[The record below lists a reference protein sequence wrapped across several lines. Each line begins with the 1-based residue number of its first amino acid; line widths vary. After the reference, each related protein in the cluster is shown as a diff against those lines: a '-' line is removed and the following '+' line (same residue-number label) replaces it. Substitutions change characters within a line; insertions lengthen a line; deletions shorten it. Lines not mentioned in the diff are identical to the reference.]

1 MKKAIV
7 IMLTGAMM
15 LAAVACGGGSNS
27 TPAQETKTEEAKP
40 AEETQETVESTV
52 VEPEQAEPNITEDA
66 MSFEDY
72 MAAATDTEVIVE
84 GAIQGKQSFFSRDD
98 QGLATIYLQDE
109 KGGAYFIYE
118 LPCTEKEYELMEIG
132 KIIKVKGYKSEW
144 SGEIEVVDVETW
156 MFVDG
161 EYIAEA
167 EDVTALLGT
176 DDLAAKMNKK
186 VLFKGMKVEPIKD
199 KDNNDVAFIYNYDGS
214 DSDDTANVTIQV
226 RSSDGLI
233 GDSIRCKVLK
243 KALGMKFYYTT
254 AGDLRT
260 QIFHPEALAFYVHV
274 SGSVLGSVTYK
285 PSGTWFASETRETTV
300 IISNARSEASAS
312 TRVQPL
318 GRLARIDNYR
328 YLNGYERTSEGF
340 AEYFQEVWN
349 LTGWDSYTA
358 LNGSNGYYKHA
369 HPTALYLNIVLS
381 YTSLDPL
388 HFYPEEGARI
398 PVYYDHVLP
407 RVVYPG
413 TTSEYVAGAGTDWLF
428 LWRQYDREGG
438 DYMDMVFNLSTYI
451 VGSSG
456 FEHGRL
462 YEEGSD

>member
-15 LAAVACGGGSNS
+15 LAAVACGGGSSNS

-132 KIIKVKGYKSEW
+132 KTIKVKGYKSEW

-176 DDLAAKMNKK
+176 DELVSKMNKK
-186 VLFKGMKVEPIKD
+186 VAFKGMTVEPIKN
-199 KDNNDVAFIYNYDGS
+199 KDDEDVAFIYNYDGS
-214 DSDDTANVTIQV
+214 GERGPDTDLYFNVSVNGQTYTFTVESYLCGPDSDVYKAVED
-226 RSSDGLI
+226 LKI
-233 GDSIRCKVLK
+233 GD
-243 KALGMKFYYTT
+243 
-254 AGDLRT
+254 
-260 QIFHPEALAFYVHV
+260 
-274 SGSVLGSVTYK
+274 
-285 PSGTWFASETRETTV
+285 V
-300 IISNARSEASAS
+300 I
-312 TRVQPL
+312 
-318 GRLARIDNYR
+318 DM
-328 YLNGYERTSEGF
+328 EGF
-340 AEYFQEVWN
+340 LYWYN
-349 LTGWDSYTA
+349 GPNPHITA
-358 LNGSNGYYKHA
+358 
-369 HPTALYLNIVLS
+369 IV
-381 YTSLDPL
+381 
-388 HFYPEEGARI
+388 A
-398 PVYYDHVLP
+398 
-407 RVVYPG
+407 
-413 TTSEYVAGAGTDWLF
+413 
-428 LWRQYDREGG
+428 Q
-438 DYMDMVFNLSTYI
+438 
-451 VGSSG
+451 
-456 FEHGRL
+456 
-462 YEEGSD
+462 